1 MKSFSKYYNDLEKEV
16 APYSPFGERKR
27 KTIAVFPGSF
37 RPPHKGHF
45 HSVIQYSK
53 MADEVVVIISKP
65 GKSVRK
71 TNTGKTISDRQAKK
85 VFEIMIK
92 AQGLKNVKVITSPTP
107 SPIKASYDYVE
118 TLKDV
123 DVIFGSSKDPDDLK
137 RWKTVTAYMDKNN
150 PSITVLDPK
159 TTAVNR
165 LYSATDIR
173 NKIDDIDAYDDA
185 YPSKLSD
192 SDKKNIF
199 KILNE
204 NTFSEYF
211 YESLNLGGLEYERRV
226 HNAMVTAN
234 IDGLVPGDKPGA
246 GFSAVGKGDIEA
258 TYKGKEFNIE
268 IKMDKNAQM
277 GGTSIRMDVNNNEY
291 ILVKPDAVDEE
302 VAPLFLEAAKRKAD
316 DLKKWVDFIRTQE
329 PLELHQK
336 VPYTVP
342 FGAVTK
348 EAWSSAQKQGLLKGL
363 NQVEKFKNANT
374 IAKAYN
380 RKGVYYI
387 QIGGLGL
394 FYLGK
399 NPLKLPVP
407 KYDGEVNIE
416 FRLGPSGSKNRKL
429 SDGTLVKVVGAG
441 YRCQGRLKTTK
452 KSKYSLD
459 NPESIKELFGS

>member
-1 MKSFSKYYNDLEKEV
+1 MKNFKKFYDEEEV
-16 APYSPFGERKR
+16 EPFSPFGEQKR
-27 KTIAVFPGSF
+27 KTVAIFPGSF

-45 HSVIQYSK
+45 HSVMQYSK
-53 MADEVVVIISKP
+53 MADQVVVIISKP

-92 AQGLKNVKVITSPTP
+92 AHGLKNVKVILSPTP
-107 SPIKASYDYVE
+107 SPIKASYDYAE

-123 DVIFGSSKDPDDLK
+123 DVIFGSSKDADDLK
-137 RWKTVTAYMDKNN
+137 RWKTVSQYMAKNN

-173 NKIDDIDAYDDA
+173 NKIDDIKAYDDA
-185 YPSKLSD
+185 YPSKVSKA
-192 SDKKNIF
+192 DKKKIF
-199 KILNE
+199 NILNE
-204 NTFSEYF
+204 SVDFKTFYT
-211 YESLNLGGLEYERRV
+211 ESFNIGGLKYEMNV
-226 HNAMVTAN
+226 HSAMKQAN
-234 IDGLVPGDKPGA
+234 IEGLLPGDRPGA
-246 GFSAVGKGDIEA
+246 GFSSVGKGDIEA
-258 TYKGKEFNIE
+258 TYQGKEFNIE
-268 IKMDKNAQM
+268 VKMNKNAQM
-277 GGTSIRMDVNNNEY
+277 GGTSVRMDVNNNEY
-291 ILVKPDAVDEE
+291 VLVKPDAVDEE
-302 VAPLFLEAAKRKAD
+302 VAPLFIEAAKRKAD
-316 DLKKWVDFIRTQE
+316 DLKKWIDFVRKQE
-329 PLELHQK
+329 PLDLHEK
-336 VPYTVP
+336 LPYTVP

-363 NQVEKFKNANT
+363 NQVEKFTNANT

-399 NPLKLPVP
+399 NPLKLPIP

-429 SDGTLVKVVGAG
+429 SNGEVVKVVGAG
-441 YRCQGRLKTTK
+441 YRCQGRLKTSK
-452 KSKYSLD
+452 KSKFSLD
-459 NPESIKELFGS
+459 DPESIKQLFSK

>member
-1 MKSFSKYYNDLEKEV
+1 MKSFSKYYNKLEKEV
-16 APYSPFGERKR
+16 EPFSPFGEQKR
-27 KTIAVFPGSF
+27 KTVAIFPGSF

-45 HSVIQYSK
+45 HSVLQYSK

-65 GKSVRK
+65 SKSARK
-71 TNTGKTISDRQAKK
+71 TNTGKIISAEQSKK

-92 AQGLKNVKVITSPTP
+92 AQGLKNVKIVLSPTP
-107 SPIKASYDYVE
+107 SPIKASYDYAE
-118 TLKDV
+118 KLKNV
-123 DVIFGSSKDPDDLK
+123 DVIFGSSKDADDLK
-137 RWKTVTAYMDKNN
+137 RWSTVSKYMDKNN

-159 TTAVNR
+159 STAVNR

-185 YPSKLSD
+185 MPNRLSKN
-192 SDKKNIF
+192 DKKKIF

-204 NTFSEYF
+204 TVNFETFYN
-211 YESLNLGGLEYERRV
+211 ESLNIGGLNYEKSV
-226 HNAMVTAN
+226 HTALVKAN
-234 IDGLVPGDKPGA
+234 INGLIPGDKPGA

-268 IKMDKNAQM
+268 VKMNKNAQM
-277 GGTSIRMDVNNNEY
+277 GGTSIRMDVNNNDY
-291 ILVKPDAVDEE
+291 VLVKPDAVDEE
-302 VAPLFLEAAKRKAD
+302 VAPLFVEAAKRKAD
-316 DLKKWVDFIRTQE
+316 DLKKWVDFIRKQE
-329 PLELHQK
+329 PLELHEK

-363 NQVEKFKNANT
+363 NQIEKFTNANT

-394 FYLGK
+394 FYLGQ
-399 NPLKLPVP
+399 NPLKLPIP
-407 KYDGEVNIE
+407 KYDGEINIE
-416 FRLGPSGSKNRKL
+416 FRLGPSGSKPRKL
-429 SDGTLVKVVGAG
+429 SNGETVKVVGAG
-441 YRCQGRLKTTK
+441 YRCQGRLKTSK

-459 NPESIKELFGS
+459 DLESIKKLFR